1 MSDNY
6 QSKTAKGVSWGFI
19 DNLLSSGISFL
30 IGLLL
35 ARILSPEEFGVV
47 GITMIFVAVSNAI
60 ADGGFSNAL
69 TRKLQ
74 VDDRDYQTVF
84 TLNFTA
90 SLLLYLVLFAS
101 SPLLAFLFRDK
112 QLEDVIKVISLVIVF
127 NGFSIVHRTML
138 IREVNFKTQAKISI
152 VSSLSSAVVGVG
164 LAYSGYGI
172 WALVAQQLIR
182 NGLNSILLWTTRRW
196 IPHFTF
202 SYSRFKELFGYGSK
216 ILLSSLIDTIY
227 NNIYYMVIAGLYS
240 SRMLGLYSR
249 AEQFT
254 SVFAVNFAT
263 VLQKVSL
270 PVLSRFQNDEERLKA
285 GYNKLLKNAMI
296 ITAVALAG
304 FGAMAKSIVV
314 IVIGAKWLPCVPFLQ
329 ILCLAALFQPMN
341 MINQNVLQVRG
352 LSGLFLKLEM
362 IKKAIA
368 VAIIGLGIYIG
379 IYGLLWGS
387 VAISFLSFFINSF
400 YAKRY
405 INYSSW
411 QQLRDVYPYILTYA
425 LIGMSVY
432 LIEFLHFTV
441 LWTALFQLL
450 VWMVLSIVTLLFLF
464 KDRYIDLSQVVKSLL
479 LRKK

>member
-19 DNLLSSGISFL
+19 DNLVSSGISFL

-35 ARILSPEEFGVV
+35 ARILSPEEFGIV

-90 SLLLYLVLFAS
+90 SLLLYLLLFAA
-101 SPLLAFLFRDK
+101 SPLLALLFRDK
-112 QLEDVIKVISLVIVF
+112 QLEAVIKVVSLVIVF

-152 VSSLSSAVVGVG
+152 ISSLSSAAVGVT

-196 IPHFTF
+196 IPRFIF

-227 NNIYYMVIAGLYS
+227 NNIYYMVIGGLYS

-270 PVLSRFQNDEERLKA
+270 PVLSRFQNDEERLKV
-285 GYNKLLKNAMI
+285 GYKKLLKNAMI
-296 ITAVALAG
+296 ITVVALAG

-341 MINQNVLQVRG
+341 MINQNVLQVQG
-352 LSGLFLKLEM
+352 LSGLFLKLEI
-362 IKKAIA
+362 IKKGIA
-368 VAIIGLGIYIG
+368 VVIIGLGIYMG

-387 VAISFLSFFINSF
+387 VIISFLSFFINSF

-405 INYSSW
+405 ISYSSW
-411 QQLRDVYPYILTYA
+411 EQLDDVYPYILTYA
-425 LIGMSVY
+425 MIGLCVY
-432 LIEFLHFTV
+432 LIEFFHLTV
-441 LWTALFQLL
+441 LWTALLQLL
-450 VWMVLSIVTLLFLF
+450 VWMGLSIVTLLLFF
-464 KDRYIDLSQVVKSLL
+464 KDRYIDLSQVAKSLL
-479 LRKK
+479 FKKK